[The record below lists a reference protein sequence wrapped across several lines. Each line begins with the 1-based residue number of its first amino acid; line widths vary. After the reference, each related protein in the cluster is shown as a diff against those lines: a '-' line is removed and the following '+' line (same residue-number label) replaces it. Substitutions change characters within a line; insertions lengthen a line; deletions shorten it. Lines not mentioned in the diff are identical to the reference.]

1 MTILSILV
9 TVFVDVEVVS
19 LPLLQDRAEHEENLE
34 KIYLCKAISLNILG
48 QMYNSCVRG
57 MMLYSSKCW
66 ALRQEEALVKK
77 RIVD

>member
-19 LPLLQDRAEHEENLE
+19 LSLLKNAAEHEENLE
-34 KIYLCKAISLNILG
+34 KIYLFKAISLNIRG

-57 MMLYSSKCW
+57 TMLYSSKCW